1 MSINVHERRALRVG
15 KMPYLNSV
23 LFYQAMDE
31 RFDLLPMVPTVM
43 AEAARRGEVD
53 AGPVPL
59 LDALSLQETFEPLG
73 GFCIA
78 TKTKAHSIL
87 LFSATPIQELEEKTI
102 AVTAE
107 TSTSARLLK
116 VLLSFKYRV
125 RPAHYVAPA
134 APADALLLIGDSAL
148 RERKGVAGKPHV
160 YDLGEIWQQWTGLP
174 TVFALW
180 ISRKGLSGGE
190 QRALAAGIAKG
201 LGKGIDALPEA
212 KAGRPDLKMSGADV
226 HEYLEGFNFLV
237 GPQESQA
244 VKEFSRLVGQLED
257 ASILGK

>member
-1 MSINVHERRALRVG
+1 MSVDGHKRRVLRVG

-23 LFYQAMDE
+23 LFYQAMDG

-59 LDALSLQETFEPLG
+59 LDALALQETFEPLG

-87 LFSATPIQELEEKTI
+87 LFSMTPIEGLDGKTI
-102 AVTAE
+102 AVTGE

-116 VLLSFKYRV
+116 VLLTFKYRIK
-125 RPAHYVAPA
+125 PARYVGPTASA
-134 APADALLLIGDSAL
+134 EALLLIGDSAL

-180 ISRKGLSGGE
+180 ISRKGLSGGD
-190 QRALAAGIAKG
+190 QRALAAGIANG
-201 LGKGIDALPEA
+201 LGKGLDALPDA
-212 KAGRPDLKMSGADV
+212 KAGRPDLHMSGAEV
-226 HEYLEGFNFLV
+226 REYLEGFNFLV
-237 GPQESQA
+237 GPQESQS
-244 VKEFSRLVGQLED
+244 VKEFTRLVGQLED
-257 ASILGK
+257 ASIPGK